1 MLGNRLEEKQ
11 VNQLNLKTMNLTK
24 LERRK
29 RIRKRIR
36 KVVIGTKDTPRLSIY
51 RSNKEIYAQI
61 INDQTGKT
69 LIAAS
74 SRDKEVISEKLEKKV
89 EIASFVGKRIGQLA
103 SKAGIKEIRF
113 DRSGY
118 LYHGRVKALADGAR
132 KGGLKF

>member
-1 MLGNRLEEKQ
+1 
-11 VNQLNLKTMNLTK
+11 MNLTK
-24 LERRK
+24 LERRE

-36 KVVIGTKDTPRLSIY
+36 KIVIGTTETPRLSVY

-69 LIAAS
+69 LVAAS
-74 SRDKEVISEKLEKKV
+74 SRDKEVVSEKLIKKV
-89 EIASFVGKRIGQLA
+89 EIASLVGKRIGLLA
-103 SKAGIKEIRF
+103 SKSGIKQIKF

-132 KGGLKF
+132 DGGLKF

>member
-1 MLGNRLEEKQ
+1 MGNRLEEKQ

>member
-1 MLGNRLEEKQ
+1 
-11 VNQLNLKTMNLTK
+11 MNLTK
-24 LERRK
+24 LERRE

-36 KVVIGTKDTPRLSIY
+36 KSVIGTTETPRLSVY

-74 SRDKEVISEKLEKKV
+74 SRDKEVLSEKLIKKV
-89 EIASFVGKRIGQLA
+89 DIASLVGKRVGLLA
-103 SKAGIKEIRF
+103 TKAGIKQIRF

-132 KGGLKF
+132 EGGLKF

>member
-1 MLGNRLEEKQ
+1 
-11 VNQLNLKTMNLTK
+11 MNLTK
-24 LERRK
+24 LERRE

-36 KVVIGTKDTPRLSIY
+36 KSVIGTAETPRLSVY
-51 RSNKEIYAQI
+51 RSNKEIYVQI

-74 SRDKEVISEKLEKKV
+74 SRDKEVLSEKLVKKV
-89 EIASFVGKRIGQLA
+89 DIASLVGKRVGLLA
-103 SKAGIKEIRF
+103 SKAGIKQIRF

-132 KGGLKF
+132 EGGLKF

>member
-1 MLGNRLEEKQ
+1 
-11 VNQLNLKTMNLTK
+11 MNLTK
-24 LERRK
+24 LERRE

-36 KVVIGTKDTPRLSIY
+36 KVVIGTTETPRLSVY

-74 SRDKEVISEKLEKKV
+74 SRDKEVLSEKLVKKV
-89 EIASFVGKRIGQLA
+89 DIASLVGKRVGLLA
-103 SKAGIKEIRF
+103 TKAGIKQIRF

-132 KGGLKF
+132 EGGLKF

>member
-1 MLGNRLEEKQ
+1 MGNRLEEKQ

-74 SRDKEVISEKLEKKV
+74 SRDKEVVSEKLEKKV
-89 EIASFVGKRIGQLA
+89 EIASLVGKRIGQLA

>member
-1 MLGNRLEEKQ
+1 M
-11 VNQLNLKTMNLTK
+11 
-24 LERRK
+24 RK
-29 RIRKRIR
+29 SL
-36 KVVIGTKDTPRLSIY
+36 IGTPETPRLSVY

-74 SRDKEVISEKLEKKV
+74 SRDKEVLSEKLVKKV
-89 EIASFVGKRIGQLA
+89 DIASSVGKRVGLLA
-103 SKAGIKEIRF
+103 TKAGIKQIRF

-132 KGGLKF
+132 EGGLKF

>member
-1 MLGNRLEEKQ
+1 
-11 VNQLNLKTMNLTK
+11 MNLTK

-36 KVVIGTKDTPRLSIY
+36 KVVNGTKDTPRLSIY
-51 RSNKEIYAQI
+51 RSNREIYVQI
-61 INDQTGKT
+61 INDLTGKT

-74 SRDKEVISEKLEKKV
+74 SRDKEVVSEKPVKV
-89 EIASFVGKRIGQLA
+89 EIASMVGKRIGLLA

-132 KGGLKF
+132 E